1 MELFSKA
8 FLKDHLADSRA
19 GHMADLAHKK
29 SVIAGWINFLESD
42 KATISKEENH
52 KSRFLTDVFGVVLG
66 YNYSNVGQW
75 LMQEELKTA
84 VDGTKPDAAFG
95 FFGFEDGVVT
105 NDVRMVI
112 EFKKS
117 GIVLEKVQADRKVKI
132 SPIDQ
137 AFLYASKMEGTC
149 QWVVVSNLEEIRFYH
164 YSSQLYYQRYRF
176 TDLAN
181 EEILREMIYLFQAT
195 HLIHKQV
202 SVTEKLYRKSRSVVA
217 HNLPESK
224 HIVDELYGLL
234 KKFDGLHFVDP
245 EYLCTLYPFN
255 VLGEKVWHYN
265 KYHLATLNPAIADFL
280 KGISISGNEI
290 TLLPMYAEELTSNC
304 VWNAGNKADF
314 IIRRLNNCLIL
325 GITVIE
331 DKEAWL
337 KSNRH
342 VLGFSPKH
350 IYDQIPK
357 HGYFKNIQLKK
368 VQNCDCIVCT
378 YRKLNFSSL
387 IEKVKELSRT
397 GDPDEAAYG
406 HYLLC
411 SFNTRETYDQLKKQE
426 LLTKGK
432 DDRLPEYFIS
442 RFNQWNCYQ
451 LLTGMI
457 PDNTADIKA
466 SIKSID
472 LDTVIANEIDIY
484 ADPAVRNYLLQLKE
498 ERIIKQIAKEVDEI
512 VKTTRQI
519 RDILSDEG
527 GYHGSERLDRLRHL
541 QAILYYHSHKN
552 YLMVDAF
559 DDFRELHEKIFQAY
573 LYSYQTPGFGLI
585 KFDSLILTEALIHVK
600 PNQLSAQL
608 AKVKHLK
615 TTDQAKVDLLAAA
628 NNILSSY
635 VSAGIFKPGKQ
646 ELLSAQLLN
655 YRFRRKYVGLVENVF
670 LLLTRIK
677 YSNEE
682 LASLIQLITRFLEVE
697 DIDDTGHVTAM
708 ADFITRF
715 GVIFTV
721 GQLKEVLHIAVE
733 KHRFGIWTY
742 ESLIKATC
750 RSWAK
755 HYPEIKLQDNRIVQL
770 AILHSSGEH
779 WSDLKHIL
787 PLWEIMDEA
796 GKQLL
801 TTALDKDLSK
811 QFSEVL
817 YYELLHQEIFAP
829 DYGKYLEQLAQTV
842 NHEKSP
848 EGFYEE
854 DGRKYTDYS
863 IYNFCI
869 IVHKFGIDPQSD
881 PLKPLKNL
889 TLFQQWLLDP
899 KNFDYDKFEVEWLL
913 NANNPNILLGMKGIP
928 KIKEAL
934 KEYLEIKY
942 EPTLAKIYFKYL

>member
-8 FLKDHLADSRA
+8 FLKGHLADSRA
-19 GHMADLAHKK
+19 GHIPDLAHKK
-29 SVIAGWINFLESD
+29 IVIGNWIKFLESG
-42 KATISKEENH
+42 KAANSKEENH

-66 YNYSNVGQW
+66 YNYSNVGKW

-95 FFGFEDGVVT
+95 FFVFEDRVMT

-117 GIVLEKVQADRKVKI
+117 GIVLDEMQADRKAKI
-132 SPIDQ
+132 SPVDQ

-176 TDLAN
+176 IDLAN
-181 EEILREMIYLFQAT
+181 EEILREMVYLFQAT
-195 HLIHKQV
+195 HLIHKDV

-217 HNLPESK
+217 HNLPENK
-224 HIVDELYGLL
+224 HIVDELYDLL
-234 KKFDGLHFVDP
+234 QKFDGLHFIDP

-265 KYHLATLNPAIADFL
+265 RYHLATLNPAIGDFL
-280 KGISISGNEI
+280 KGITISGNEI
-290 TLLPMYAEELTSNC
+290 TLLPEYAEEVASSC
-304 VWNAGNKADF
+304 VGNAENKAEF
-314 IIRRLNNCLIL
+314 IVRRLNNCLIL

-331 DKEAWL
+331 DKETWL
-337 KSNRH
+337 KSNQH
-342 VLGFSPKH
+342 ILGFSQKH
-350 IYDQIPK
+350 VYGQVPK
-357 HGYFKNIQLKK
+357 HGYFKDIQLKK
-368 VQNCDCIVCT
+368 VQNCHCIVCS
-378 YRKLNFSSL
+378 YRKLDFSSL

-397 GDPDEAAYG
+397 GSPDEAAYG

-442 RFNQWNCYQ
+442 KFNQWNCYQ

-466 SIKSID
+466 EIKSID

-498 ERIIKQIAKEVDEI
+498 ERIIKRIAKEVDEI

-519 RDILSDEG
+519 RDLLSNEG
-527 GYHGSERLDRLRHL
+527 GYHGSDRLDRLRHL
-541 QAILYYHSHKN
+541 QAVLYYHSHKN

-559 DDFRELHEKIFQAY
+559 DEFRKLHEQIFQAY
-573 LYSYQTPGFGLI
+573 LHSYQTPGFGLV
-585 KFDSLILTEALIHVK
+585 KFDSFTLIEALIHVK
-600 PNQLSAQL
+600 PKQLSAQL
-608 AKVKHLK
+608 IKVKRLK
-615 TTDQAKVDLLAAA
+615 TTAQAKAALLAAA

-655 YRFRRKYVGLVENVF
+655 YRFEKKYVALVENVF

-677 YSNEE
+677 YNNEE
-682 LASLIQLITRFLEVE
+682 LALLIQLIIRFLKVE
-697 DIDDTGHVTAM
+697 DIGDTGHVTAM

-715 GVIFTV
+715 GSIFTV
-721 GQLKEVLHIAVE
+721 AQLKEVLNIAVE

-742 ESLIKATC
+742 QSLIKATC
-750 RSWAK
+750 RGWAK
-755 HYPEIKLQDNRIVQL
+755 HYPGIKLQDNRIVQL
-770 AILHSSGEH
+770 AILNSSGEH

-787 PLWEIMDEA
+787 PLWKIMDDA

-801 TTALDKDLSK
+801 IKALDKDLSQ

-817 YYELLHQEIFAP
+817 YYELLHQQIFGP
-829 DYGKYLEQLAQTV
+829 DYGNYMEQLAQAV
-842 NHEKSP
+842 NHQKSP
-848 EGFYEE
+848 EGFYEQ
-854 DGRKYTDYS
+854 DGRKYTDYTV
-863 IYNFCI
+863 YNFCI

-881 PLKPLKNL
+881 ALKPLKNL
-889 TLFQQWLLDP
+889 TLFQQWLLAP
-899 KNFDYDKFEVEWLL
+899 KNFDYDNFEVEWLL
-913 NANNPNILLGMKGIP
+913 NANNPNILFGMKGIP

-934 KEYLEIKY
+934 KEYLDIKY